1 MMNFGSIH
9 PNPSMANLSQL
20 TSLSNLSAISNSNSR
35 ETSRD
40 SNGMTE
46 RRRFECPTLPKGWY
60 REEVTRKTGLSA
72 GKSDVYYFSPGG
84 LKVRSKPELIKLL
97 GDQYDLS
104 MFDFKSG
111 KLNPGLIRKPAK
123 QKKPEPPVQPE
134 PTRKRADASLVPPIR
149 QTASIFKQP
158 VTVFKTH
165 EAKVK
170 SDVKHGAGQ
179 EKPCQLL
186 WEKRL
191 AGISANCRGADD
203 SPMALP
209 EIIKSVGL
217 GVDGNILLASI
228 STALHMA
235 AEPIYGQNGKQEIIE
250 KNPGVFLNPGQ
261 PLMVKVMVN
270 QDDINAQEEKVAQ
283 ARQKLAEAIQ
293 SLG

>member
-1 MMNFGSIH
+1 MNMAAFGHLLPGNLQLHNASLMQSS
-9 PNPSMANLSQL
+9 NP
-20 TSLSNLSAISNSNSR
+20 TRESNSN
-35 ETSRD
+35 
-40 SNGMTE
+40 GQVE
-46 RRRFECPTLPKGWY
+46 RRRFECSTLPKGWY

-72 GKSDVYYFSPGG
+72 GKSDVYYFSPSGM
-84 LKVRSKPELIKLL
+84 KVRSKPELIKLL

-111 KLNPGLIRKPAK
+111 KVNSSLIRKPAK
-123 QKKPEPPVQPE
+123 QKKPEPAPE
-134 PTRKRADASLVPPIR
+134 PKKRTESLVPPIR

-170 SDVKHGAGQ
+170 SDLKHGGGQ

-203 SPMALP
+203 TSMTLP
-209 EIIKSVGL
+209 DIIKSVGL

-235 AEPIYGQNGKQEIIE
+235 TEQIHGQNGKPEIIE

-261 PLMVKVMVN
+261 PLMVKVLVN
-270 QDDINAQEEKVAQ
+270 QDDINAQEEKVTQ
-283 ARQKLAEAIQ
+283 ARQRLAEAIQ